1 MNRRTGD
8 LLVGAIAVVLA
19 FAGGILTGQAYERR
33 QSVDSTMGSM
43 MDGSTGTMHGP
54 DPIAYVVGTLVA
66 VGVVVGVYLAVRE
79 SRTTA
84 SPPTEGARSP
94 RRFDHTTE
102 IGDTTGDGGTID
114 SDSASSTDSP
124 IGSDDAGPSVTDAV
138 RDPIASAD
146 RHRTSPNGS
155 QSSDDDSQ
163 AGDRSPSAG
172 TGVGAP
178 DRVLDV
184 LPDDE
189 RRILEPVLES
199 PGITQ
204 IALRDRSEFSKS
216 KVSQTV
222 TDLEKRGLLYRE
234 KQGRT
239 YRVYPADDLATG
251 TENGPDA

>member
-66 VGVVVGVYLAVRE
+66 VGVIVGVYLAVRE
-79 SRTTA
+79 SVTSAT
-84 SPPTEGARSP
+84 PPPEGARSP
-94 RRFDHTTE
+94 RVFDGE
-102 IGDTTGDGGTID
+102 
-114 SDSASSTDSP
+114 TDSEDVRP
-124 IGSDDAGPSVTDAV
+124 TGRDADRAPT
-138 RDPIASAD
+138 ASAGD
-146 RHRTSPNGS
+146 AR
-155 QSSDDDSQ
+155 SSADGFQ
-163 AGDRSPSAG
+163 ASERRPSAG
-172 TGVGAP
+172 TPDRTA

-184 LPDDE
+184 LPEDE

-234 KQGRT
+234 QQGRT
-239 YRVYPADDLATG
+239 YRVYPAEDLG
-251 TENGPDA
+251 NDTERVPDA

>member
-19 FAGGILTGQAYERR
+19 FVGGILTGQAYERR

-43 MDGSTGTMHGP
+43 MDGSTGTMHGT

-66 VGVVVGVYLAVRE
+66 VGLVVGVYLAVRE

-84 SPPTEGARSP
+84 APPPEGGRSTRRVARPTDSDEAAGPGGKVGTEGASS
-94 RRFDHTTE
+94 TE
-102 IGDTTGDGGTID
+102 RTIGTDEAGPT
-114 SDSASSTDSP
+114 DSAADR
-124 IGSDDAGPSVTDAV
+124 GPSSGSAV
-138 RDPIASAD
+138 E
-146 RHRTSPNGS
+146 T
-155 QSSDDDSQ
+155 
-163 AGDRSPSAG
+163 
-172 TGVGAP
+172 T

-184 LPDDE
+184 LPEDE

-239 YRVYPADDLATG
+239 FRIYPADDLG
-251 TENGPDA
+251 NDTERVPDA